1 MSGLS
6 GPRNTRLAHLEIS
19 NYTIYIYIKKEKDEK
34 AYNNLRGLCV
44 NNNGVVGL
52 FARARD
58 GGTHQREVN
67 ADDVCRH
74 TSGTK
79 VQGDRYRL

>member
-52 FARARD
+52 FARALPSYI
-58 GGTHQREVN
+58 
-67 ADDVCRH
+67 RH
-74 TSGTK
+74 KSPG
-79 VQGDRYRL
+79 